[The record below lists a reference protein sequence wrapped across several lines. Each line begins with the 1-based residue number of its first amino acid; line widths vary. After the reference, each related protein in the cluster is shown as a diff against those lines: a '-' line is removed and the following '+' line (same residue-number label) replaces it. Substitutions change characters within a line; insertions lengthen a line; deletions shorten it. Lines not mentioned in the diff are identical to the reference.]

1 MSMMTDAFKEAL
13 KSNPFV
19 DPARAPINYSIAV
32 TGNCM
37 DPVLPGEGAIY
48 SMSQTE
54 PVAVGDLVAVFF
66 AEGVCTMGGNF
77 RCKVLTG
84 QTPET
89 ITLMQLNPLQSLT
102 FKRESIL
109 AMHRVVAVQ
118 LPVWRTPIDPRALLA
133 PHLRPSSPMKRTTSP
148 CS

>member
-1 MSMMTDAFKEAL
+1 MSITDAL

-19 DPARAPINYSIAV
+19 DPARAPINYSVAGI
-32 TGNCM
+32 GDCM
-37 DPVLPGEGAIY
+37 APLIPEGATY

-66 AEGVCTMGGNF
+66 AEGVFTMGGNF

-84 QTPET
+84 QTAET
-89 ITLMQLNPLQSLT
+89 IGLTQINPLKALT

-109 AMHRVVAVQ
+109 AMHRVVAVHFP
-118 LPVWRTPIDPRALLA
+118 LHRTPIDPRALLA
-133 PHLRPSSPMKRTTSP
+133 PHLRPSSPVKRTAST